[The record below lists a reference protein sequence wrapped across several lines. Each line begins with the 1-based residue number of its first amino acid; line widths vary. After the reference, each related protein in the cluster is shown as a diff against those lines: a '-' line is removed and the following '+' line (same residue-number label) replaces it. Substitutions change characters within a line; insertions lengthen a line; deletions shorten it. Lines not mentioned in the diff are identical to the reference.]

1 MAAKMNEY
9 VKVKNVAGVTTITLS
24 RASEGNPVSSEMIV
38 AMTAAVNA
46 LPKECRILALRAEG
60 PDFCVGRDY
69 GAAPEDARAGKKPT
83 ALQIQDRMTQ
93 PIIDFYLGLHNV
105 HVPTVS
111 IVQGRAAGF
120 GCALACAADIVMAAD
135 DAKFGLPEMHERGLP
150 PSLAMT
156 ALFERV
162 SLRML
167 TYLVFGAQPISAEA
181 ALAAG
186 LVSAVVEKESLQNE
200 GNRLISHICNLPPD
214 SVQAVKTYLKLASQM
229 NPQGRAALG
238 SGLYSIV
245 AGSR

>member
-1 MAAKMNEY
+1 MAENMNEY
-9 VKVKNVAGVTTITLS
+9 VKVKNDAGVATITLN

-38 AMTAAVNA
+38 AMTAAVRA
-46 LPKECRILALRAEG
+46 LPKECRILVLRAEG

-69 GAAPEDARAGKKPT
+69 GAAPEDAQAGNKPT

-135 DAKFGLPEMHERGLP
+135 DAQFGLPEMRERGLP

-162 SLRML
+162 NLRML
-167 TYLVFGAQPISAEA
+167 IYLVFGTQPISADA

-186 LVSAVVEKESLQNE
+186 LVSTVVAKGSLQTE
-200 GNRLISHICNLPPD
+200 GDRLVSHIRDLPPD

-229 NPQGRAALG
+229 NSQGRAALG